1 MPKSFLIIDDND
13 ILLNLSEALIK
24 KKYGDVIVSR
34 ASNGKEA
41 LEKIDRLDY
50 TAIIIDLNMPV
61 MNGEE
66 FYNRLKKEKPHLVKR
81 VALISAYCN
90 TPKASYLQQ
99 EGCPYLTKPYSI
111 KDFYALIDSIVT
123 PETERFVASH
133 GYECIRNNAR
143 YKINAKCS
151 VRPVHS
157 EDVDYKPISAET
169 IDYSDGGI
177 KLIYEGSSLPV
188 GTEAMIS
195 VSHLDIT
202 NKTGKVVWSNPH
214 SGGFMAGFQ
223 WNMYDKMGPDHA
235 N

>member
-1 MPKSFLIIDDND
+1 MSKSFLIIDDDN
-13 ILLNLSEALIK
+13 ILLNLSEQLIK

-81 VALISAYCN
+81 VALISAYCD
-90 TPKASYLQQ
+90 TPKASYLLQQ
-99 EGCPYLTKPYSI
+99 GCPYLTKPYKI
-111 KDFYALIDSIVT
+111 NDFYDLIDSILT
-123 PETERFVASH
+123 PETKRFVANQ
-133 GYECIRNNAR
+133 GYECMRNHAR
-143 YKINAKCS
+143 FEVNEKCS
-151 VRPVHS
+151 VMPVHL
-157 EDVDYKPISAET
+157 EDVDCKPISAET

-188 GTEAMIS
+188 GIEVMIS
-195 VSHLDIT
+195 ASCLDIT

-214 SGGFMAGFQ
+214 SGGFMAGLQ
-223 WNMYDKMGPDHA
+223 WNIGGQSP